1 MAESTTGKPKQL
13 TCHCVAP
20 ANPLKNNNS
29 LQIKLSSSLSV
40 TGFQVRKLVLW
51 VHSLTLNTCLNK
63 VLHPMDILP
72 IPWLQWIKVLSSW
85 HGCWHSSPICSH
97 LCARYFP
104 ERTNLPAPN
113 PTVPRCF
120 QTAQDTLSGTAFTSV
135 QDPRGITWG
144 DQSCAEIPESRRM
157 PQSAVTVGIPTLD
170 SADESWA
177 G

>member
-63 VLHPMDILP
+63 LLHPMASHPVAPMDKSAELLARMLALI
-72 IPWLQWIKVLSSW
+72 
-85 HGCWHSSPICSH
+85 SH
-97 LCARYFP
+97 LFPSMCSVFSRKNQPPRSKPNCAQVFP
-104 ERTNLPAPN
+104 DSPGYSIRHHFYISSRSTRDNMG
-113 PTVPRCF
+113 R
-120 QTAQDTLSGTAFTSV
+120 
-135 QDPRGITWG
+135 
-144 DQSCAEIPESRRM
+144 PELCRN
-157 PQSAVTVGIPTLD
+157 T
-170 SADESWA
+170 
-177 G
+177 